1 MNRKERK
8 EKRKKR
14 YFIDAAKEI
23 IEAEGVQ
30 RIRVKEV
37 AELAGFAPGTL
48 YNYFK
53 NLDELLVHCV
63 DDYWIECKDYVLAHI
78 NQDDDAKTRII
89 TAGKAYCEYFIDNP
103 EIYQLIFIEDL
114 SKIPEGIPEA
124 VKLLIEQIKVG
135 VRQNVISE
143 DEAKII
149 KNILG
154 NSIHGLILFYN
165 KKRTDSSKE
174 EILDIFEE
182 EVEYLLE
189 SDRK

>member
-1 MNRKERK
+1 MNRKKRK

-23 IEAEGVQ
+23 IEKEGVQ
-30 RIRVKEV
+30 RLRVKEV

-53 NLDELLVHCV
+53 NLDELLVNCV

-78 NQDDDAKTRII
+78 NQDDAKTRII

-174 EILDIFEE
+174 EMLDIFEE